1 MTARMLMALVFSGV
15 VFCAIFAM
23 NFLAKS
29 TGISDTANDAVLQ
42 ALGLVMGLSWEAA
55 FGEAVE
61 GIGHRFDI
69 DITRLEVEIAITLLL
84 CLMVLP
90 AWAWYILPQALAH

>member
-15 VFCAIFAM
+15 VFLAIFAV

-29 TGISDTANDAVLQ
+29 IGISESANNAVLQ
-42 ALGLVMGLSWEAA
+42 VLGLLMGLSWEAA

-61 GIGHRFDI
+61 GIGHRFEI
-69 DITRLEVEIAITLLL
+69 DVTRLEVQICITVLL

-90 AWAWYILPQALAH
+90 AWAWYILPQAI